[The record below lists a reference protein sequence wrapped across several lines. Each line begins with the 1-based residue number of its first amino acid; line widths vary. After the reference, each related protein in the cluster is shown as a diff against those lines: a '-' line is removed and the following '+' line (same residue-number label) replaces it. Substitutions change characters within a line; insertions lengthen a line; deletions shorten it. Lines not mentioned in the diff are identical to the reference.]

1 MYLSVINFVCMYLC
15 IIVWLGQGIPKGVVE
30 AVGVGLTIHADN
42 GGKGSKEQK
51 KRNEGM
57 YVCMY
62 YNICVC
68 MCMYVKYVCMY
79 VCVHAYYMYVY
90 IY

>member
-1 MYLSVINFVCMYLC
+1 MVD
-15 IIVWLGQGIPKGVVE
+15 

-42 GGKGSKEQK
+42 GGKGAKEQK

-57 YVCMY
+57 YVCTT
-62 YNICVC
+62 IC
-68 MCMYVKYVCMY
+68 MCMYVKYVCMYVCMY